1 MSTRNNNQLVMKEL
15 AQAYYKD
22 NKRQNKVLI
31 IAIAMSVL
39 LLYSAFSIAYG
50 KIRSDYL
57 IDIRGMGTVATV
69 SLENGSETQYEQ
81 MKSLPYIIDAGI
93 KKTVGSATF
102 QDYWEGQLIYLDD
115 SAYEKMIIPEYTDI
129 IGSYP
134 QKADNMI
141 SSAF

>member
-1 MSTRNNNQLVMKEL
+1 MSTRNNNQLVIKEL

-31 IAIAMSVL
+31 LAIAMSVL

-93 KKTVGSATF
+93 KKTV
-102 QDYWEGQLIYLDD
+102 
-115 SAYEKMIIPEYTDI
+115 
-129 IGSYP
+129 
-134 QKADNMI
+134 
-141 SSAF
+141 